1 MNGED
6 KEQVLLTV
14 MEAAALARR
23 SRSQIYA
30 KLKAGDLPAV
40 RSLGG
45 VLIHKAQFLE
55 LLEREAASA
64 AAEQGAADKMPT
76 EA

>member
-1 MNGED
+1 MRED
-6 KEQVLLTV
+6 EEHVLLTV
-14 MEAAALARR
+14 KEAAAIARR

-30 KLKAGDLPAV
+30 KLKAGELPAV

-45 VLIHKAQFLE
+45 VLIHKARFLD
-55 LLEREAASA
+55 LLEREAALA
-64 AAEQGAADKMPT
+64 APEQGAPSPVPT